1 MAYPI
6 ENGEQ
11 MKAMG
16 ALVHRNK
23 SGFTLIELLVVL
35 AIIALLLTI
44 AVPRYFGSVDRSKET
59 VLKEDLFLMRDAL
72 QKYYGDKG
80 RYPDDLAGLVSDKY
94 LRKIPVDPITESD
107 QTWRIIPPE
116 ESGKG
121 GVYDVHSGA
130 PGSASDGTSFSE
142 W

>member
-1 MAYPI
+1 MGII
-6 ENGEQ
+6 ED
-11 MKAMG
+11 
-16 ALVHRNK
+16 RRK
-23 SGFTLIELLVVL
+23 SGFTLIELLVVM
-35 AIIALLLTI
+35 AIIALLLSI

-59 VLKEDLFLMRDAL
+59 VLKENLFLMRDTL

-80 RYPDDLAGLVSDKY
+80 RYPDDLSGLVNEKY

-107 QTWRIIPPE
+107 QTWRVVPPE
-116 ESGKG
+116 DGSKG

-130 PGSASDGTSFSE
+130 PGNASDGTTYSE